1 MTKKSPSRLER
12 DAKAKAAGIKPEK
25 AKKSDKQ
32 KELEFEQMRA
42 KSRNWDD
49 LEELYK
55 ALSKLAVSKLIIL
68 NQLYSTPGVKEHVDA
83 DKYAETL
90 LQMKSITKDID
101 SMSISLKENHD
112 RHANRTGGFTDTD
125 DLMESISVF
134 EVYQDISM
142 HYASI
147 IEPQLNALIA
157 TATDV
162 ITRMQ
167 EAVTIAKQE
176 SDIKNVNIV
185 TDVTFKEV

>member
-25 AKKSDKQ
+25 AKKSNKQ

-42 KSRNWDD
+42 KSRNWND

-90 LQMKSITKDID
+90 LQMKSSKIG
-101 SMSISLKENHD
+101 
-112 RHANRTGGFTDTD
+112 R
-125 DLMESISVF
+125 
-134 EVYQDISM
+134 
-142 HYASI
+142 ASCR
-147 IEPQLNALIA
+147 ER
-157 TATDV
+157 V
-162 ITRMQ
+162 
-167 EAVTIAKQE
+167 
-176 SDIKNVNIV
+176 
-185 TDVTFKEV
+185 

>member
-12 DAKAKAAGIKPEK
+12 DAKAKAAGTKPEK

-32 KELEFEQMRA
+32 KELEFEQMRS

-49 LEELYK
+49 LQELYK
-55 ALSKLAVSKLIIL
+55 GLSKLAVTKLIIL
-68 NQLYSTPGVKEHVDA
+68 NELYSTPGVKEHIEA

-101 SMSISLKENHD
+101 SMSISLKENHN

-162 ITRMQ
+162 ITRIQ
-167 EAVTIAKQE
+167 EAVAIAKQE

-185 TDVTFKEV
+185 TDVNFKEV